1 MIVYVESNFLLE
13 LAYMQEEH
21 ESCEGLLALVEQARI
36 TLRLPS
42 FCVAEARMSLARRT
56 RERARF
62 QSELER
68 QIREI
73 SRSRPYSDMQDRSV
87 ALLSALIDSGEK
99 ERQRLDGTLDRVMR
113 SGQVLP
119 TTEDVLR
126 SAHTAETQFSLST
139 QDSIVYASVVRDFAH
154 EPGAGRCFLNRN
166 SRDFADPEI
175 RAELA
180 SGRCKLLTSFAA
192 GLGYVASA
200 L

>member
-1 MIVYVESNFLLE
+1 MIVTVESNFLLE
-13 LAYMQEEH
+13 LAYMQH
-21 ESCEGLLALVEQARI
+21 ESCERLLALAEQERI

-42 FCVAEARMSLARRT
+42 FCVAEARMSVARRT

-62 QSELER
+62 QTELER
-68 QIREI
+68 QKREI
-73 SRSRPYSDMQDRSV
+73 SRSKPYSDLQDRSF
-87 ALLSALIDSGEK
+87 ALVSALIDSGEK
-99 ERQRLDGTLDRVMR
+99 ERQRLDGALDRVMR

-126 SAHTAETQFSLST
+126 SACTAETRFALST
-139 QDSIVYASVVRDFAH
+139 QDSIVYASVVGDSRQ
-154 EPGAGRCFLNRN
+154 EPRASRCFLNRN

-200 L
+200 P